1 MEKAGTLAETAS
13 AIDLISLPTTFS
25 FATVPQRHSSQNM
38 RTTGFFT
45 RLISSSFVELTYFS
59 VSVNADRKSHSAVG

>member
-1 MEKAGTLAETAS
+1 
-13 AIDLISLPTTFS
+13 
-25 FATVPQRHSSQNM
+25 M

-59 VSVNADRKSHSAVG
+59 VSVNADRKSPSAVG